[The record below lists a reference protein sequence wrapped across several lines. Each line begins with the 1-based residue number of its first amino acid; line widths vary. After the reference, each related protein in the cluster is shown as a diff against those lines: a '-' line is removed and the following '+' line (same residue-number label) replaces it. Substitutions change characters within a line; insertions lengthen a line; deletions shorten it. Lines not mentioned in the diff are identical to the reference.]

1 MQAQEKNIRGF
12 NLLEL
17 LVVIVIISIMSAVAY
32 PSFSSWKSEREVRN
46 AATKIKNLFT
56 NINSQ
61 VQNGSFAF
69 VQVEVTNEFDDL
81 AIISKGLNMDTLT
94 QRIRKVDNWNT
105 DITVRC
111 DADQTG
117 TGYTG
122 LSDGWD
128 EEGAIRE
135 EGKWSVSNNLQVS
148 FLSFDDVVANFD
160 TKKSGTI
167 CFSKD
172 GTWYSAD
179 GEFESDNEI
188 IEAFYICN
196 RTAAITKC
204 NVTAP
209 FSPKPELPIPGTEHK
224 YVFEINWSRFGNVTM
239 ERWNDGEWV
248 LQ

>member
-32 PSFSSWKSEREVRN
+32 PNFSSWKSEREVRN

-111 DADQTG
+111 DPDQTG
-117 TGYTG
+117 TGYT
-122 LSDGWD
+122 LSL
-128 EEGAIRE
+128 IH
-135 EGKWSVSNNLQVS
+135 
-148 FLSFDDVVANFD
+148 
-160 TKKSGTI
+160 I
-167 CFSKD
+167 
-172 GTWYSAD
+172 
-179 GEFESDNEI
+179 
-188 IEAFYICN
+188 
-196 RTAAITKC
+196 
-204 NVTAP
+204 
-209 FSPKPELPIPGTEHK
+209 
-224 YVFEINWSRFGNVTM
+224 
-239 ERWNDGEWV
+239 
-248 LQ
+248 